1 MDTTQSNLR
10 FSSLKHFK
18 SSFALTP
25 PFLRPLVLRQPE
37 YSTKYV
43 FVRKSRKHAFFLF
56 NKYSVA
62 SNSTLLEG
70 VVELRSSHETFRLIF
85 QQPDGHVF
93 LGRKLM

>member
-1 MDTTQSNLR
+1 M
-10 FSSLKHFK
+10 
-18 SSFALTP
+18 P
-25 PFLRPLVLRQPE
+25 PLPIPSVLRIPE

-43 FVRKSRKHAFFLF
+43 GYCQNMFFF
-56 NKYSVA
+56 YKYSVI

-70 VVELRSSHETFRLIF
+70 VVELRSAHETFRLIF